1 MWCDVMLRGVA
12 SCIVDE
18 ESCSERIRVGGLLE
32 FSELVQMYFVGQCK
46 YPLRISNLPVA
57 C

>member
-1 MWCDVMLRGVA
+1 MSRGVA